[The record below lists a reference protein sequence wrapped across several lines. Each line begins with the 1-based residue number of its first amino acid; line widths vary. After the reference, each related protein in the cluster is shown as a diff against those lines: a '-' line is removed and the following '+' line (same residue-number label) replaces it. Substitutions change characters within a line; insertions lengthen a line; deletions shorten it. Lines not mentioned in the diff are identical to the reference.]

1 MVIGIS
7 FKDDPVVGPH
17 DLLDPLRQEVVE
29 RVQVLLHQAPHLEE
43 RGEESE
49 LVDGGLDRRGKRL
62 IGRVLLPFLLLR
74 RAVVTGVRLRRA
86 VVAGGEGVHGR
97 DVEFIGHGLKQ
108 GFRERTGFSDVR
120 KQKKNIK

>member
-7 FKDDPVVGPH
+7 FEDDPVVGPH

-74 RAVVTGVRLRRA
+74 RAVVTG
-86 VVAGGEGVHGR
+86 GEGVHGR
-97 DVEFIGHGLKQ
+97 DVEFIGHGLEQ